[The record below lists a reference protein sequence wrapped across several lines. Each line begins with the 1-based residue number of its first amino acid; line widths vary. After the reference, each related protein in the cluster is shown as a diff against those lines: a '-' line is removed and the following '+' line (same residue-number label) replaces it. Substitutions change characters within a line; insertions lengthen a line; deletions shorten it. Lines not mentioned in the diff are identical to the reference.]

1 MSSTINCEIPI
12 QDGFEKPC
20 TAVFNSSCI
29 MLSEE
34 GLPLG
39 AALPDEFYVEFEGTR
54 FCVRKDGEEHV
65 VLEEDQPA
73 FTALVFG

>member
-12 QDGFEKPC
+12 QNGFEKAC
-20 TAVFNSSCI
+20 TAVFNSSCVLLI
-29 MLSEE
+29 VDDM
-34 GLPLG
+34 PLG
-39 AALPDEFYVEFEGTR
+39 AAPPDEFYVEFEGSK
-54 FCVRKDGEEHV
+54 FSVRKEGEEHV